1 MFYNQVKN
9 QNTKMKN
16 MKKLNK
22 TQQTLT
28 VGHIV
33 TDDQMKTLPQTPPV
47 GKRCWFGC
55 SRAPDRDTARMENEG
70 MALTLK
76 H

>member
-1 MFYNQVKN
+1 MLLMFYNQVKN

-28 VGHIV
+28 VGYTV

-47 GKRCWFGC
+47 GK
-55 SRAPDRDTARMENEG
+55 
-70 MALTLK
+70 
-76 H
+76 